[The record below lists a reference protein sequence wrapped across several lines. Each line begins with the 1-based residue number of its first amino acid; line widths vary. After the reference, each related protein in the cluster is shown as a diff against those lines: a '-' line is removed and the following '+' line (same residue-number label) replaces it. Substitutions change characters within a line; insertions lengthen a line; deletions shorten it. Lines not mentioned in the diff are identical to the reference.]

1 MDIEDLSTTQ
11 IILLALLVSFVT
23 SIATGIVTVSLLAQ
37 APASVTNTVN
47 QIVERTVE
55 TVLPATD
62 SKPSVTIKETTV
74 VVKEE
79 DLITKSISE
88 SFAKTAR
95 VYGGVATSSSIV
107 GLAAV
112 TSLGVI
118 SDSSVVDGDHLI
130 TVGGVSAVYSVQAE
144 YPEIG
149 VALLVPKDTKES
161 LKGGFMVGATD
172 SLKLGQTAIGLL
184 SVTNERVQIGAVS
197 SRTPL
202 VDVTKKDKTVVG
214 VRTIDTNIAGTL
226 VPGTPLVNIFGDF
239 IGISTYMTPAG
250 SFVSASDIALLF
262 TAPAATSTP
271 AR

>member
-37 APASVTNTVN
+37 APPAVTNTVN

-62 SKPSVTIKETTV
+62 SKPSTTIKETTV

-88 SFAKTAR
+88 SFTKTAR
-95 VYGGVATSSSIV
+95 VYAGTATSSSV
-107 GLAAV
+107 VALAAL
-112 TSLGVI
+112 TSFGAI
-118 SDSSVVDGDHLI
+118 TDSSAVDSDHLI
-130 TVGGVSAVYSVQAE
+130 VAGGTAEVFSVYAE

-149 VALLVPKDTKES
+149 IAFLVPKAKES
-161 LKGGFMVGATD
+161 AFKNKFIIGATD

-184 SVTNERVQIGAVS
+184 SVTNERVQIGGVS
-197 SRTPL
+197 SRSPL
-202 VDVTKKDKTVVG
+202 ADIAKKDKEVVG
-214 VRTIDTNIAGTL
+214 VRAVDTNITGSL
-226 VPGTPLVNIFGDF
+226 VPGTPLVNIFGDV

-250 SFVSASDIALLF
+250 SFVSASDVSLLF
-262 TAPAATSTP
+262 VAPVGTSTP